1 MQQNYT
7 TGRNVLMQQTHRENE
22 KPYRVLLYYKYVH
35 IENPEEFT
43 AEHLAF
49 CKELGVKGRI
59 IIAEEGINGT
69 LSGTKEQTDAY
80 MAELRKDPRFTDIFF
95 KIDEADKHTFK
106 KIFVRHK
113 KEIVTWRFDEDIDPN
128 ETTGKYLSPKE
139 FYEHLQRDDVIVID
153 GRNDYEYE
161 LGHFRGAIR
170 PGVKTSREFP
180 KWIRENLGQYK
191 DKKVITYCTGGIRC
205 EKLSGFLIKEGF
217 RDVAQLH
224 GGIVTY
230 GKDPEVQGRL
240 FDGKCYVFDERI
252 SVPINRTEEDVII
265 STCKHC
271 GTPSD
276 RYVNCANPWCN
287 VQHFCCEACEDE
299 HKRSC
304 SPECAEH
311 KDNRYVK
318 EQLAKQE
325 AKAAAV
331 K

>member
-1 MQQNYT
+1 
-7 TGRNVLMQQTHRENE
+7 MQQTHRENE

-35 IENPEEFT
+35 IKNPEEFT

-80 MAELRKDPRFTDIFF
+80 MTELRKDPRFTDIFF

-180 KWIRENLGQYK
+180 EWIRENLGQYK

-325 AKAAAV
+325 AKAAVV